1 MLYSIAFATFLK
13 EEENAVINFFPS
25 TSLPY
30 PRLNQATNTTG
41 ISNYVSN
48 HLTMTPKLHFL
59 APLRMT
65 LKKGLISCLN

>member
-41 ISNYVSN
+41 ISNY
-48 HLTMTPKLHFL
+48 
-59 APLRMT
+59 
-65 LKKGLISCLN
+65 